1 MYLQFSLTCAPFQVY
16 DAVNMRTRFLS
27 GIRPRADLLK
37 PLAGLLSLIVAIGAL
52 ASPRAQNHVYRHEIE
67 QMEEQ
72 WRTAMLSHNS
82 TAMEKLLADDF
93 TGITAVGAIQTRDQI
108 ITSLNTGTLQISSL
122 AISERKVRV
131 YGSTAVVTSVAE
143 VTGTKANS
151 ELTGRYR
158 YTRVYVRNEQGEWKI
173 VSFEAS
179 RIQEPAEHK

>member
-1 MYLQFSLTCAPFQVY
+1 MPLTCVRFPGY

-27 GIRPRADLLK
+27 GCRPRAALLM
-37 PLAGLLSLIVAIGAL
+37 PVTGLLSLIVAVSSL
-52 ASPRAQNHVYRHEIE
+52 ASPRAQNHAYRHEIE
-67 QMEEQ
+67 QMEDQ

-82 TAMEKLLADDF
+82 AAMEKLLADDF

-108 ITSLNTGTLQISSL
+108 ISSLNSGALQISGL

-143 VTGTKANS
+143 VTGTNANS
-151 ELTGRYR
+151 EITGRYR
-158 YTRVYVRNEQGEWKI
+158 YTRVYVRNVQGEWRI

-179 RIQEPAEHK
+179 RIQEPAEHR